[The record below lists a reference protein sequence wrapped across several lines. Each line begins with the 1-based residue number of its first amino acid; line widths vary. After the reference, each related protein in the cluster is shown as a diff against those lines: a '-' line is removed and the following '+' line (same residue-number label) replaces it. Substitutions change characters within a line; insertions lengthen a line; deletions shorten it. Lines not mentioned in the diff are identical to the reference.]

1 MGYLFGTMKL
11 QQICNFLRKTQIPIV
26 KYLHVSL
33 HVSLPA
39 NPSSLLSSCIAIV
52 PVKQDDCQTVRVL
65 TKAKGPVHT
74 NAFSKEC
81 VFVVIKNA
89 SMDWCP
95 HYLFHAFLTVRTKTF
110 ENDRI
115 ARCDV
120 SWTLC
125 ACYKHAPVYM
135 TSSFSLGRFRAS
147 TLVRYVSFFN
157 SFWSTFKSVFTSMS
171 FRWKRSAN

>member
-120 SWTLC
+120 S
-125 ACYKHAPVYM
+125 
-135 TSSFSLGRFRAS
+135 
-147 TLVRYVSFFN
+147 
-157 SFWSTFKSVFTSMS
+157 
-171 FRWKRSAN
+171 